1 MRSPQQIPAALE
13 KSSNMIKYDSFGVL
27 TTKKNLWSPE
37 TQKSVC
43 LTAVQVSA
51 PLAVS
56 ILLSDGND
64 DFLSLRITE
73 PFSTVSQNFHSP
85 YQLRPNNALMVRTA
99 DEQIKCNTSGAVTA
113 TQVPYNGSADFTN
126 VNNTV
131 GLHNGSV
138 ASLISGLITQT
149 RGNIILDYSLLPAMY
164 AYLDIERVV
173 LRFYCRLSLTLAVG
187 VSSMIL
193 YWRPNAQVAWTE
205 LEQISLSLIGSLD
218 YLTNPIEKD
227 ITDAVLEASAPWE
240 VINNLQTSFVGS
252 HTGLGL
258 GNTIQLDAVEIEICA
273 TGKNQIVLFGY
284 EA

>member
-1 MRSPQQIPAALE
+1 
-13 KSSNMIKYDSFGVL
+13 
-27 TTKKNLWSPE
+27 
-37 TQKSVC
+37 
-43 LTAVQVSA
+43 
-51 PLAVS
+51 
-56 ILLSDGND
+56 
-64 DFLSLRITE
+64 
-73 PFSTVSQNFHSP
+73 
-85 YQLRPNNALMVRTA
+85 
-99 DEQIKCNTSGAVTA
+99 
-113 TQVPYNGSADFTN
+113 
-126 VNNTV
+126 
-131 GLHNGSV
+131 
-138 ASLISGLITQT
+138 
-149 RGNIILDYSLLPAMY
+149 
-164 AYLDIERVV
+164 
-173 LRFYCRLSLTLAVG
+173 
-187 VSSMIL
+187 MIL